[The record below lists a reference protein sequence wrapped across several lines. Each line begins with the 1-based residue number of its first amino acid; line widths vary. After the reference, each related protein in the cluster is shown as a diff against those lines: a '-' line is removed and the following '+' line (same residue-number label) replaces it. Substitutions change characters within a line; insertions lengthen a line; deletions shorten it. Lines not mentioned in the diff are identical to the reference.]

1 MSVTTSRM
9 HLKQLNHK
17 ILQVKVNTMRSSDI
31 LSQRPQHLCTG
42 VYTSKLMRPVHSK
55 VEVRLMHSDNYSR
68 IYYESLSKS
77 SNFSSYRLYV
87 WPHKSLIFFTKF
99 VTISSAVIHIVRPK
113 TYAIGCFLR
122 HPKALI
128 HIYIKLIYY
137 SHPRHSSL
145 ISLLLVL
152 LSSSSL

>member
-1 MSVTTSRM
+1 MLSSPGLFAPFCGF
-9 HLKQLNHK
+9 HLPKNSQNLVGVKLAELNECYHLTNAYKQLNHK

-87 WPHKSLIFFTKF
+87 TTQ
-99 VTISSAVIHIVRPK
+99 TIN
-113 TYAIGCFLR
+113 FL
-122 HPKALI
+122 H
-128 HIYIKLIYY
+128 
-137 SHPRHSSL
+137 
-145 ISLLLVL
+145 
-152 LSSSSL
+152 

>member
-1 MSVTTSRM
+1 
-9 HLKQLNHK
+9 
-17 ILQVKVNTMRSSDI
+17 MRSSVI

-87 WPHKSLIFFTKF
+87 CDQHKSLIFFTKF
-99 VTISSAVIHIVRPK
+99 VTVSSAVIHTVRPK

-122 HPKALI
+122 HIFKARSGTFIILFTYHDDNTYTI
-128 HIYIKLIYY
+128 AK
-137 SHPRHSSL
+137 
-145 ISLLLVL
+145 
-152 LSSSSL
+152 

>member
-9 HLKQLNHK
+9 HIKQLNHK

-99 VTISSAVIHIVRPK
+99 VHNIFCCNTHRPSK
-113 TYAIGCFLR
+113 NICDWLLFTPSQGID
-122 HPKALI
+122 
-128 HIYIKLIYY
+128 IYY
-137 SHPRHSSL
+137 TRACRV
-145 ISLLLVL
+145 LVCRGAL
-152 LSSSSL
+152 ELYYMVG

>member
-9 HLKQLNHK
+9 HMLQLNHK
-17 ILQVKVNTMRSSDI
+17 ILQVKVNTMRSSVI

-99 VTISSAVIHIVRPK
+99 FHNIFCI
-113 TYAIGCFLR
+113 
-122 HPKALI
+122 
-128 HIYIKLIYY
+128 IYFLIYSY
-137 SHPRHSSL
+137 DNSYQYMIILLQKNNINTHWRH
-145 ISLLLVL
+145 
-152 LSSSSL
+152 